1 MLMKRRNF
9 IFGIILL
16 LIMAGCCQRGTG
28 REDQRVRFVPFTGEA
43 QILQSWQGDYPVSRL
58 DQFPP
63 KQRERGVGFF
73 NSPETFKNVW
83 ENFNPG
89 KALPEID
96 FSRHLVIFSRNR
108 EYYNRIKIG
117 KVDVKDGVAEV
128 LAMETMS
135 AIPIEDKFA
144 ISIAVVFRQGIIAL
158 KSGEEIIPVDDQ

>member
-1 MLMKRRNF
+1 MVSLR
-9 IFGIILL
+9 ILVIPAIILMSSPAFSDSL
-16 LIMAGCCQRGTG
+16 EQERAESESLATT
-28 REDQRVRFVPFTGEA
+28 E
-43 QILQSWQGDYPVSRL
+43 QSQPLS
-58 DQFPP
+58 
-63 KQRERGVGFF
+63 
-73 NSPETFKNVW
+73 
-83 ENFNPG
+83 G

-108 EYYNRIKIG
+108 EYYTRIKIE

-158 KSGEEIIPVDDQ
+158 KRGEEMIPVDDQR